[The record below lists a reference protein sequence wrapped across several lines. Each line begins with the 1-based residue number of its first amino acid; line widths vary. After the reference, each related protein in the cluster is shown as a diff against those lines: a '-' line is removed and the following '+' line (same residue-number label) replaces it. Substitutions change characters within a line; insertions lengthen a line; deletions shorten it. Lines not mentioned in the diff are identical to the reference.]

1 MYGTLPV
8 TQCHIPEEW
17 NPQPHC
23 CENLKTC
30 EHNVILMTTTQA
42 LEGVQLHASSPQQQ
56 TEVHGQLN
64 ALGGKRLQYH

>member
-30 EHNVILMTTTQA
+30 EQCHPYDHHTGIGRGTAPCIFTSAPN
-42 LEGVQLHASSPQQQ
+42 
-56 TEVHGQLN
+56 
-64 ALGGKRLQYH
+64 GGAWST